1 MWLDDNNITQE
12 FSQVLQSLS
21 SCAHK
26 SLVSLSLSNTQL
38 WGSVPNIID
47 NFTSLEALHV
57 GSNQLNGTISERI
70 AQLSRLKLERLVLRS
85 CKIGPIFPKWLL
97 TQQNL
102 AILDISGAQI
112 SDIVPESFWSSVS
125 STLEQFNMSNNMIY
139 GVLPDLSTFQL
150 LNQFDMSSNNLSGA
164 VPSFPENCF
173 NLNLNNNKLS
183 QGLYRLLCPNTKMNL
198 GFLDLSNNLFSEM
211 LPDCWRYFPDL
222 TILKLQNNNI
232 GGKLSSSIVSL
243 NHLQA
248 LHLRNNTISGEL
260 PMSWVN
266 STSLAVLDLAH
277 NSLSGYISPTFGNGF
292 ENLRVLSLRNNH
304 FSMAIPSSL
313 CQLSSLQVLDLSN
326 NHLSGTLPKCLSD
339 LTVMISTKYFPQTFD
354 TSYTLPSSLFDFDIT
369 WLMWK
374 IKEHSFDDLLGLYK
388 GIDISN
394 NNLQGPIPDEISS
407 LAGLVFLNLSQ
418 NNLSG
423 GIPSGI
429 GQLTSLEFL
438 DLSHNRLYGQIP
450 TSLASISFLEILDL
464 SENKLSGRIPSGTQL
479 QGFDA
484 SAYMGNPGLCGAPLP
499 TCPGDERTL
508 VVQNGDNAA
517 QPNEHGSDDL
527 ILGLYISV
535 VLGVITGFWGV
546 CGSLV
551 LKRSWRRAF
560 FRFWDDTKDKVYVLV
575 VVNIAGA
582 CRRS

>member
-1 MWLDDNNITQE
+1 MTPHFPFKLYDHRLVLTLFYMWLTYSTCHTITGTNNKDVQVQCSDKERDALLQFKHGIHVDHCGLLASWGGDPDCCQWDSIYCDNDTGTVIDLQLLGYVSDKNYSSCLEGTISGSLVELKHLKYLDLSGNNLQFDKHAMNSLGKLCRLQTLSLDDNNITQE

-26 SLVSLSLSNTQL
+26 SLVSLSLSYTQL

-70 AQLSRLKLERLVLRS
+70 AQLSRLKVLDLAYNNLNGVVSSNHFSNLSRLNGLDLSNNQALVFNLSTEWIPPFQLERLVLRS

-139 GVLPDLSTFQL
+139 GVLPDLATFQL
-150 LNQFDMSSNNLSGA
+150 LNQFDMSSNILSGA

-183 QGLYRLLCPNTKMNL
+183 QGLYRLLCPNTEMNL

-211 LPDCWRYFPDL
+211 LPDCWRYFPSL

-266 STSLAVLDLAH
+266 STSLAVLDLAY
-277 NSLSGYISPTFGNGF
+277 NSLSGYISPSFGNGF

-339 LTVMISTKYFPQTFD
+339 LTVMISTKYFPKTFD
-354 TSYTLPSSLFDFDIT
+354 TSYTLPSFF
-369 WLMWK
+369 
-374 IKEHSFDDLLGLYK
+374 F
-388 GIDISN
+388 
-394 NNLQGPIPDEISS
+394 
-407 LAGLVFLNLSQ
+407 
-418 NNLSG
+418 
-423 GIPSGI
+423 
-429 GQLTSLEFL
+429 
-438 DLSHNRLYGQIP
+438 
-450 TSLASISFLEILDL
+450 
-464 SENKLSGRIPSGTQL
+464 
-479 QGFDA
+479 GF
-484 SAYMGNPGLCGAPLP
+484 
-499 TCPGDERTL
+499 
-508 VVQNGDNAA
+508 
-517 QPNEHGSDDL
+517 
-527 ILGLYISV
+527 
-535 VLGVITGFWGV
+535 
-546 CGSLV
+546 
-551 LKRSWRRAF
+551 
-560 FRFWDDTKDKVYVLV
+560 
-575 VVNIAGA
+575 
-582 CRRS
+582 